1 MIDEAGQL
9 EGFLPISYRTAKEEE
24 YVRFLWEAF
33 NDNCASGK
41 YQFAFLAYH
50 MLTMCFVYFNIWQ
63 IKLIKPEGF
72 ATALIGFGND
82 MEKELLEA
90 TSPFT
95 FSVVN
100 ESSVMR
106 FLKLIQCDNVKIG
119 TYTKLV
125 KDRNKTAHS
134 NGNIF
139 YSFEDELAAKVRD
152 ILRLVSEIQGH
163 SEAIIVEGY
172 KRFLVESADPDE
184 REHIDAFD
192 QVREVLIH
200 AGYMSLIDLDFC
212 ARFDIA
218 EFADHAHF
226 GEIEA
231 LHAEVQTW
239 VNAEAEQEAA

>member
-1 MIDEAGQL
+1 MIEEADQL
-9 EGFLPISYRTAKEEE
+9 EGFLPISYRTAKEQE

-63 IKLIKPEGF
+63 IKLIKPESF
-72 ATALIGFGND
+72 ATALIGFGKD

-106 FLKLIQCDNVKIG
+106 FLKLIQCDNAKIG

-125 KDRNKTAHS
+125 KDRNETAHS

-139 YSFEDELAAKVRD
+139 YSFEHELAAKVRD
-152 ILRLVSEIQGH
+152 ILGLVSEIQGH
-163 SEAIIVEGY
+163 SETIIVEGY
-172 KRFLVESADPDE
+172 KRFLRESADPEE
-184 REHIDAFD
+184 REHIELQD

-200 AGYMSLIDLDFC
+200 KSYMSLIDLDLC
-212 ARFDIA
+212 ARCDIA
-218 EFADHAHF
+218 EFNDHPHCA
-226 GEIEA
+226 EIQA
-231 LHAEVQTW
+231 LHAQVGSIIE
-239 VNAEAEQEAA
+239 EAA

>member
-1 MIDEAGQL
+1 MIEEAGQL

-33 NDNCASGK
+33 HDNCASGK

-50 MLTMCFVYFNIWQ
+50 MLTMSFVYFNIWQ

-72 ATALIGFGND
+72 ATALIGFGKD

-106 FLKLIQCDNVKIG
+106 FLKLIQCDNAKIG
-119 TYTKLV
+119 AYTKLV
-125 KDRNKTAHS
+125 KDRNETAHS

-139 YSFEDELAAKVRD
+139 YSSEDELAAKVRD
-152 ILRLVSEIQGH
+152 ILRLVGEIQGH
-163 SEAIIVEGY
+163 SAGIIVEGY
-172 KRFLVESADPDE
+172 RKFLSESADPDE
-184 REHIDAFD
+184 REHIEVHD

-200 AGYMSLIDLDFC
+200 ESYMSLADLVFC
-212 ARFDIA
+212 ADCDIA
-218 EFADHAHF
+218 KFADHQHF
-226 GEIEA
+226 AEIEA
-231 LHAEVQTW
+231 LHTEVKGW
-239 VNAEAEQEAA
+239 VKSEEALAA

>member
-1 MIDEAGQL
+1 MIEEASQL

-72 ATALIGFGND
+72 ATALIGFGKD

-106 FLKLIQCDNVKIG
+106 FLKLIQCDNAKIG
-119 TYTKLV
+119 AYTKLV
-125 KDRNKTAHS
+125 KDRNETAHS

-163 SEAIIVEGY
+163 SETIIVEGY
-172 KRFLVESADPDE
+172 KRFLRESADPEE
-184 REHIDAFD
+184 REHIDVHD

-200 AGYMSLIDLDFC
+200 EKYMSLIDLDYC
-212 ARFDIA
+212 AQCDIA
-218 EFADHAHF
+218 EFADHPHAA
-226 GEIEA
+226 EIEA
-231 LHAEVQTW
+231 LHAEVKAWGDSEETL
-239 VNAEAEQEAA
+239 AA

>member
-1 MIDEAGQL
+1 MIEESGQL

-41 YQFAFLAYH
+41 YQFAFIAYH

-63 IKLIKPEGF
+63 IKLIRPASFEN
-72 ATALIGFGND
+72 ALIGFDNR
-82 MEKELLEA
+82 KEADLVGA

-95 FSVVN
+95 FHIVN
-100 ESSVMR
+100 ESNVMR
-106 FLKLIQCDNVKIG
+106 FLKLIECDNHKIG

-125 KDRNKTAHS
+125 KDRNETAHS

-139 YSFEDELAAKVRD
+139 YSTEAELTEKVRE
-152 ILRLVSEIQGH
+152 IIRVVHEIQGH
-163 SEAIIVEGY
+163 SECIIIEGY
-172 KRFLVESADPDE
+172 RHFLLDSADPDE
-184 REHIDAFD
+184 RQYADVAD

-200 AGYMSLIDLDFC
+200 ENYMSLVDLDYC

-218 EFADHAHF
+218 ELGDHPHF
-226 GEIEA
+226 DEIEA
-231 LHAEVQTW
+231 MHAEVRDW
-239 VNAEAEQEAA
+239 VDSDEALAA

>member
-1 MIDEAGQL
+1 MIEEAGHL

-33 NDNCASGK
+33 HDNCASGK

-63 IKLIKPEGF
+63 IKLIKPDGF
-72 ATALIGFGND
+72 AIALIGFGKD

-100 ESSVMR
+100 ESNVMR
-106 FLKLIQCDNVKIG
+106 FLKLIQCDNGKIG
-119 TYTKLV
+119 TYAKLV
-125 KDRNKTAHS
+125 KNRNDTAHS

-139 YSFEDELAAKVRD
+139 FSTEAELARKVRD

-163 SEAIIVEGY
+163 SEGIIVEGY
-172 KRFLVESADPDE
+172 RQFLADSADPEE
-184 REHIDAFD
+184 RQHFEVQD
-192 QVREVLIH
+192 QVREILIH
-200 AGYMSLIDLDFC
+200 ENYMSLIDLDFC
-212 ARFDIA
+212 ARFDIT
-218 EFADHAHF
+218 EYADHPRI

-231 LHAEVQTW
+231 LHAAVKAW
-239 VNAEAEQEAA
+239 VENDEALAA

>member
-1 MIDEAGQL
+1 MIEEAGQL

-33 NDNCASGK
+33 HDNCVSGK

-72 ATALIGFGND
+72 ATALIGFGKD

-95 FSVVN
+95 FSIVN

-106 FLKLIQCDNVKIG
+106 FLKLIQCDNAKIG

-125 KDRNKTAHS
+125 KDRNETAHS

-139 YSFEDELAAKVRD
+139 FSFEDELAAKVRD

-172 KRFLVESADPDE
+172 KRFLCDSADPEE
-184 REHIDAFD
+184 REHIDVHD
-192 QVREVLIH
+192 QIREVLIH
-200 AGYMSLIDLDFC
+200 ESYMSLIDLDFC
-212 ARFDIA
+212 AKCDIA
-218 EFADHAHF
+218 ELNDHSHFA
-226 GEIEA
+226 EINA
-231 LHAEVQTW
+231 LHCGVKAW
-239 VNAEAEQEAA
+239 VESEEAATR

>member
-1 MIDEAGQL
+1 MIEEADQL
-9 EGFLPISYRTAKEEE
+9 EGFLPISYRTAKEQE

-72 ATALIGFGND
+72 ATALIGFGKD
-82 MEKELLEA
+82 LEKELLEA

-106 FLKLIQCDNVKIG
+106 FLKLIECDNAKIG
-119 TYTKLV
+119 AYTKLV
-125 KDRNKTAHS
+125 KDRNETARS

-139 YSFEDELAAKVRD
+139 YSFEDELAVKVRD
-152 ILRLVSEIQGH
+152 VLRLVSEIQGH
-163 SEAIIVEGY
+163 SEGIIVEGY
-172 KRFLVESADPDE
+172 KKFLSESADPEE
-184 REHIDAFD
+184 REHIEIQD

-200 AGYMSLIDLDFC
+200 ESYMSLVDLDFC
-212 ARFDIA
+212 ANFNIA
-218 EFADHAHF
+218 GFNDHPHFA
-226 GEIEA
+226 EIEA
-231 LHAEVQTW
+231 LHAEVKAW
-239 VNAEAEQEAA
+239 VEGEEVLAA

>member
-1 MIDEAGQL
+1 MIEEAGQL
-9 EGFLPISYRTAKEEE
+9 EGFLPISYRTAKEAE

-33 NDNCASGK
+33 HDNCASGK

-72 ATALIGFGND
+72 ATALIGFGKE

-106 FLKLIQCDNVKIG
+106 FLKLIQCDNGKIG
-119 TYTKLV
+119 SYTKLV
-125 KDRNKTAHS
+125 KDRNDTAHS

-139 YSFEDELAAKVRD
+139 YSTEDELAKKVRD
-152 ILRLVSEIQGH
+152 IIRLVSEIQGH
-163 SEAIIVEGY
+163 SEGIIIEGY
-172 KRFLVESADPDE
+172 KGFLLDSADPE
-184 REHIDAFD
+184 VRQHIEIDD

-200 AGYMSLIDLDFC
+200 ESYMSLIDLDFC
-212 ARFDIA
+212 ANFDIA
-218 EFADHAHF
+218 EFADHPHF
-226 GEIEA
+226 AEIEA
-231 LHAEVQTW
+231 LHAEVKAW
-239 VNAEAEQEAA
+239 VDSEEVLEAA

>member
-1 MIDEAGQL
+1 MIEEAGKL

-63 IKLIKPEGF
+63 IKQIRPDQF
-72 ATALIGFGND
+72 ATALIGFNKD
-82 MEKELLEA
+82 MERDLLAA

-95 FSVVN
+95 FHVVN
-100 ESSVMR
+100 ESNVMR
-106 FLKLIQCDNVKIG
+106 FLKLIQCDNGKIG
-119 TYTKLV
+119 TYTMLV
-125 KDRNKTAHS
+125 KDRNDIAHS

-139 YSFEDELAAKVRD
+139 FATEDELVAKIRET
-152 ILRLVSEIQGH
+152 LRIVSEIQSH

-172 KRFLVESADPDE
+172 KRFLIESADPEE
-184 REHIDAFD
+184 REHIDASD

-200 AGYMSLIDLDFC
+200 EGYMSLIDLDFC
-212 ARFDIA
+212 ASFDIA
-218 EFADHAHF
+218 EFANHPHF
-226 GEIEA
+226 AEIDA
-231 LHAEVQTW
+231 LHAEVKGW
-239 VNAEAEQEAA
+239 VASEEALAA

>member
-1 MIDEAGQL
+1 MIEEAGQL

-33 NDNCASGK
+33 RDNCASGK

-72 ATALIGFGND
+72 ATALIGFGKD

-95 FSVVN
+95 FAVVN

-106 FLKLIQCDNVKIG
+106 FLKLIQCDNAKIG

-125 KDRNKTAHS
+125 KDRNETAHS

-139 YSFEDELAAKVRD
+139 YSFEDELAEKVRD

-163 SEAIIVEGY
+163 SEPIIVEGY
-172 KRFLVESADPDE
+172 KRFLRDSVDPEE
-184 REHIDAFD
+184 REHIEIHD
-192 QVREVLIH
+192 QVREILIH
-200 AGYMSLIDLDFC
+200 ENYMSLIDLDFC
-212 ARFDIA
+212 AKFDIA
-218 EFADHAHF
+218 EFADQLHF
-226 GEIEA
+226 AEIEA
-231 LHAEVQTW
+231 LHAEVKAW
-239 VNAEAEQEAA
+239 IDSEEALAA

>member
-1 MIDEAGQL
+1 MIEEAGQL

-33 NDNCASGK
+33 NDNCASDK

-63 IKLIKPEGF
+63 IKLIKPDGF
-72 ATALIGFGND
+72 ATALIGFGKD

-100 ESSVMR
+100 ESNVMR
-106 FLKLIQCDNVKIG
+106 FLKLIQCDNGKIG

-125 KDRNKTAHS
+125 KDRNDTAHS

-139 YSFEDELAAKVRD
+139 FSTEAELAGKVRD

-163 SEAIIVEGY
+163 SEGIIVEGY
-172 KRFLVESADPDE
+172 KKFLQESADPEE
-184 REHIDAFD
+184 REHIEVKD

-200 AGYMSLIDLDFC
+200 ESYMSLIDLDFC
-212 ARFDIA
+212 ANVDIA
-218 EFADHAHF
+218 EFADHPHF
-226 GEIEA
+226 AEIEA
-231 LHAEVQTW
+231 LHAEVKGW
-239 VNAEAEQEAA
+239 VESEEGLAA

>member
-1 MIDEAGQL
+1 MIDEAAQL

-72 ATALIGFGND
+72 ATALIGFGKD

-106 FLKLIQCDNVKIG
+106 FLKLIQCDNAKIG
-119 TYTKLV
+119 AYTKLV
-125 KDRNKTAHS
+125 KDRNETAHS

-139 YSFEDELAAKVRD
+139 YSFEAELAAKVRD

-163 SEAIIVEGY
+163 SETIIVEGY
-172 KRFLVESADPDE
+172 KRFLRDSADPEE
-184 REHIDAFD
+184 REHIGVHD

-200 AGYMSLIDLDFC
+200 ENYMSLIDLDFC
-212 ARFDIA
+212 AQCDIA
-218 EFADHAHF
+218 EFADHPHSA
-226 GEIEA
+226 EIEA
-231 LHAEVQTW
+231 LHAAVRGRVVIDEI
-239 VNAEAEQEAA
+239 EGAA

>member
-1 MIDEAGQL
+1 MIEDADQL
-9 EGFLPISYRTAKEEE
+9 EGFLPISFRTPKEEE

-33 NDNCASGK
+33 HDNCASGK

-72 ATALIGFGND
+72 ATALIGFGKD

-106 FLKLIQCDNVKIG
+106 FLKLIQCDNAKIG
-119 TYTKLV
+119 AYTKLV
-125 KDRNKTAHS
+125 KDRNETAHS

-139 YSFEDELAAKVRD
+139 FSTEDELAEKVRD

-163 SEAIIVEGY
+163 SEGIIVEGY
-172 KRFLVESADPDE
+172 RKFLAESADPEE
-184 REHIDAFD
+184 REHIEAHD

-200 AGYMSLIDLDFC
+200 ESYMSLVDLDFC

-218 EFADHAHF
+218 ELAEHPHIA
-226 GEIEA
+226 EIEA
-231 LHAEVQTW
+231 LHADVRGW
-239 VNAEAEQEAA
+239 VDSD

>member
-1 MIDEAGQL
+1 MIEEAGQL
-9 EGFLPISYRTAKEEE
+9 EGFLPISYRTPKEEE

-41 YQFAFLAYH
+41 FQFAFLAYH

-72 ATALIGFGND
+72 ATALIGFGKD

-100 ESSVMR
+100 ESNVMR
-106 FLKLIQCDNVKIG
+106 FLKLIQCDNSKIG
-119 TYTKLV
+119 SYTKLI
-125 KDRNKTAHS
+125 KDRNDTAHS

-139 YSFEDELAAKVRD
+139 YATEDELAEKVRD
-152 ILRLVSEIQGH
+152 IIRLVTEIQSH
-163 SEAIIVEGY
+163 SEGIIVEGY
-172 KRFLVESADPDE
+172 KRFLTDSADPEE
-184 REHIDAFD
+184 RQHIEIHD

-200 AGYMSLIDLDFC
+200 ESYMSLIDLDFC
-212 ARFDIA
+212 ANFDIA
-218 EFADHAHF
+218 EFVDHPHF
-226 GEIEA
+226 AEVEA
-231 LHAEVQTW
+231 LHAEVRGW
-239 VNAEAEQEAA
+239 VASEEALAA

>member
-9 EGFLPISYRTAKEEE
+9 EGFLPISYRTAKEEQ

-33 NDNCASGK
+33 NDNCESGK

-63 IKLIKPEGF
+63 IKLIRPADF
-72 ATALIGFGND
+72 ATALVGFNKD
-82 MEKELLEA
+82 MEKELLES

-95 FSVVN
+95 FHVVN
-100 ESSVMR
+100 ESNVMR
-106 FLKLIQCDNVKIG
+106 FLKLIQCDNGKIG

-125 KDRNKTAHS
+125 RDRNETAHS

-139 YSFEDELAAKVRD
+139 FSTEAELSAKIHEV
-152 ILRLVSEIQGH
+152 LRVVAEIQGH
-163 SEAIIVEGY
+163 SEEIIVDGY
-172 KRFLVESADPDE
+172 KRFLLDSADPEE
-184 REHIDAFD
+184 REHIDAID

-200 AGYMSLIDLDFC
+200 ETYMSLIDLDFC

-218 EFADHAHF
+218 EFADHPHF
-226 GEIEA
+226 AEIEA
-231 LHAEVQTW
+231 LHREVQGW
-239 VNAEAEQEAA
+239 VESEEALAA

>member
-1 MIDEAGQL
+1 MIEEAGQL

-72 ATALIGFGND
+72 ATALIGFGKD

-106 FLKLIQCDNVKIG
+106 FLKLIQCDNAKIG
-119 TYTKLV
+119 AYTKLV
-125 KDRNKTAHS
+125 KDRNETAHS

-172 KRFLVESADPDE
+172 IKFLSESANPEE
-184 REHIDAFD
+184 RFYLDASD
-192 QVREVLIH
+192 QVREILIH
-200 AGYMSLIDLDFC
+200 ESYMSLIDLDFC
-212 ARFDIA
+212 AKFDIA
-218 EFADHAHF
+218 EFADHPHF
-226 GEIEA
+226 VEIEA
-231 LHAEVQTW
+231 LHAEVRSW
-239 VNAEAEQEAA
+239 VESEGALTA

>member
-1 MIDEAGQL
+1 MIEDADQL
-9 EGFLPISYRTAKEEE
+9 EGFLPISFRTPKEEE

-33 NDNCASGK
+33 HDNCASGK

-72 ATALIGFGND
+72 ATALIGFGKD

-106 FLKLIQCDNVKIG
+106 FLKLIQCDNAKIG
-119 TYTKLV
+119 AYTKLV
-125 KDRNKTAHS
+125 KDRNETAHS

-139 YSFEDELAAKVRD
+139 FSTEDELAEKVRD

-163 SEAIIVEGY
+163 SEGIIVEGY
-172 KRFLVESADPDE
+172 RKFLAESADPEE
-184 REHIDAFD
+184 REHIEAHD

-200 AGYMSLIDLDFC
+200 ESYMSLVDLDFC

-218 EFADHAHF
+218 DLAEHPHIA
-226 GEIEA
+226 EIEA
-231 LHAEVQTW
+231 LHADVRGW
-239 VNAEAEQEAA
+239 VDSD

>member
-1 MIDEAGQL
+1 MIEEADQL

-33 NDNCASGK
+33 HDNCASGK

-72 ATALIGFGND
+72 ATALIGFGKD

-106 FLKLIQCDNVKIG
+106 FLKLIQCDNAKIG
-119 TYTKLV
+119 AYTKLV
-125 KDRNKTAHS
+125 KDRNETAHS

-139 YSFEDELAAKVRD
+139 YSYEDELAAKVRD

-163 SEAIIVEGY
+163 SEGIIIEGY
-172 KRFLVESADPDE
+172 KGFLLDSADPEE
-184 REHIDAFD
+184 RQHIEIAD

-200 AGYMSLIDLDFC
+200 ESYMSLIDLAFC
-212 ARFDIA
+212 ANFDIA
-218 EFADHAHF
+218 EFADHLHF
-226 GEIEA
+226 AEIEA
-231 LHAEVQTW
+231 LHSEVRGW
-239 VNAEAEQEAA
+239 VDGEKALEAA